1 MVEGLER
8 AVRAAEAMRKPIYS
22 DMDNVLV
29 APIIEHG
36 TNDAVDLIV
45 RPGVDEFLGNLSR
58 YGDLCL
64 LTAASAVW
72 AKKVLKRIGPSARLF
87 KDVVTREDMVP
98 ISKQI
103 EIVEKSPGLTD
114 TDREDLYRE
123 IKPMLPPGVIFD
135 DYPVGSWMYRL
146 KGFATG
152 IVYLNP
158 SLWVQVEEFNQ
169 DGVDDGGLEKA
180 YLEFKKRNAAWRTRP
195 VIGSSNI
202 VPVSA

>member
-1 MVEGLER
+1 MT
-8 AVRAAEAMRKPIYS
+8 RKPIYS

-29 APIIEHG
+29 APILDPATG
-36 TNDAVDLIV
+36 DAIDLIV

-64 LTAASAVW
+64 LTAASAAW
-72 AKKVLKRIGPSARLF
+72 TRKVFQRIGPIVRLF
-87 KDVVTREDMVP
+87 KEVVTREDMVP

-114 TDREDLYRE
+114 TDRQELYRE
-123 IKPMLPPGVIFD
+123 IKPILPPGVIFD
-135 DYPVGSWMYRL
+135 DFPVGSPMYKL

-158 SLWVQVEEFNQ
+158 SLWVQVEEFSQ
-169 DGVDDGGLEKA
+169 DGVDYAGLEKA
-180 YLEFKKRNAAWRTRP
+180 YQEFKKRNAAWRMRP
-195 VIGSSNI
+195 VIGSKKMVS
-202 VPVSA
+202 VSA